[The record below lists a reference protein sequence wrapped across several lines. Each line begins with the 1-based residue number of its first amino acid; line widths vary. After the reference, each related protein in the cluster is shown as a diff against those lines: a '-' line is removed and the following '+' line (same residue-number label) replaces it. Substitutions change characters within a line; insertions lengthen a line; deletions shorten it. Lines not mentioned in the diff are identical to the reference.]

1 MAAASHAA
9 HGCSLPCM
17 RLQVRA
23 DVDQLRRLL
32 LTASLVAVAVPAI
45 GELAEVLRFGAAAGA
60 GGGAAAA
67 PLTAAPFCGPRSH
80 AYEIFHGVLNACY
93 SLVIALSLLLTKL
106 APPNPFAQVT
116 LTPILTP
123 IPTLINPFAQVA
135 TASPKTA
142 RSHVL
147 AAATCKPTCVREA
160 AYSPHVLEAA
170 TSC

>member
-1 MAAASHAA
+1 MNC
-9 HGCSLPCM
+9 G
-17 RLQVRA
+17 VA
-23 DVDQLRRLL
+23 D
-32 LTASLVAVAVPAI
+32 
-45 GELAEVLRFGAAAGA
+45 
-60 GGGAAAA
+60 A

-147 AAATCKPTCVREA
+147 AAATCKPTCV
-160 AYSPHVLEAA
+160 
-170 TSC
+170 